1 VSVLASLTRRRALAG
16 TAGFLA
22 SIACYALSQTPPT
35 RIAIVASKFTF
46 TPHDVVLK
54 RGVPVVLV
62 LSSTDFP
69 HGFALPDFQLR
80 RDVVPGKAVE
90 VPFTPDKLGR
100 FHMLC
105 DNFCGE
111 GHDQMSGW
119 LVVQA

>member
-1 VSVLASLTRRRALAG
+1 MSVGTSINRRHALAG
-16 TAGFLA
+16 TAGLLA
-22 SIACYALSQTPPT
+22 SLAGYALSQTPA

-46 TPHDVVLK
+46 TPKDVVLR

-62 LSSTDFP
+62 LTSTDFP
-69 HGFALPDFQLR
+69 HGFGLPDFQLR
-80 RDVVPGKAVE
+80 RDLMPGKVLE
-90 VPFTPDKLGR
+90 LPFTPNKLGR